1 MPRHGQPLAAPV
13 VLLTLLDHPLLPLG
27 WQLSADQLAPFG
39 CGDFPKLHML
49 D

>member
-1 MPRHGQPLAAPV
+1 MPRHGWPPAALA

-27 WQLSADQLAPFG
+27 WQLSANQLAPFG
-39 CGDFPKLHML
+39 YGDFLALHKL